1 MGKKKKLEQR
11 KQEKEFTIPDSP
23 KPGSI
28 VRVQVESEKG
38 LSLNYYVITSAFKN
52 GRLRG
57 LELELEYV
65 GQEEVD
71 TVLEKKKEVFYRPN
85 TSMRKFVGVKLG
97 THKLANK
104 ELFNDGNVVIG
115 QVVCEAALKRLQYV
129 SSYDNN

>member
-1 MGKKKKLEQR
+1 M
-11 KQEKEFTIPDSP
+11 
-23 KPGSI
+23 
-28 VRVQVESEKG
+28 RVQVESEKG